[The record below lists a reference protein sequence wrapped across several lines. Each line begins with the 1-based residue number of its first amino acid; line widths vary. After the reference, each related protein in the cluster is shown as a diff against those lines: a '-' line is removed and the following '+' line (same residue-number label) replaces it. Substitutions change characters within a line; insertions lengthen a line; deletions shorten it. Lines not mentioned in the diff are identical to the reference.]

1 MEVAGYYVVCMC
13 SGSACENGIRARS
26 RDCEYSSGLYQ
37 AGGSTLGLR
46 LGVGRAHLLGGGRR
60 RAPRGAAVGQGERL
74 RVGQLYLQGSGERR
88 APRGAA
94 MGQGQR
100 LQVG

>member
-46 LGVGRAHLLGGGRR
+46 LGPSPV
-60 RAPRGAAVGQGERL
+60 EFNFL
-74 RVGQLYLQGSGERR
+74 RVARTS
-88 APRGAA
+88 
-94 MGQGQR
+94 
-100 LQVG
+100 